1 MLLHRATFVH
11 ICLKLPMS
19 IRFLGFSYCTF
30 FSNLSSLLF
39 STLFVIFNIPILVL
53 LMLPIPKVN
62 ELDALLAC
70 LFFVLII
77 VFTPICYKHI
87 YPSFLSFPVNARNLG
102 LNASKFHREK
112 HHTIQSRTKDFHSI
126 Y

>member
-1 MLLHRATFVH
+1 
-11 ICLKLPMS
+11 MS

-102 LNASKFHREK
+102 LNASNSIGKNI
-112 HHTIQSRTKDFHSI
+112 IQFKVEQSTSI
-126 Y
+126 VYIELIK